1 MYLTNEQIDVKIS
14 MSKREKAILNTRK
27 ETTMKKNIFTI
38 VFCMAGSAA
47 ICWLCDWRTKVVAW
61 MLIFWVVIA
70 VGVAGA
76 TLSEQIR
83 AKKNNRR

>member
-1 MYLTNEQIDVKIS
+1 
-14 MSKREKAILNTRK
+14 
-27 ETTMKKNIFTI
+27 MKKNILTI
-38 VFCMAGSAA
+38 IFHMAGSAA

-76 TLSEQIR
+76 TLSERIENR
-83 AKKNNRR
+83 KAMRKEKNK

>member
-1 MYLTNEQIDVKIS
+1 
-14 MSKREKAILNTRK
+14 
-27 ETTMKKNIFTI
+27 
-38 VFCMAGSAA
+38 MAGSAA
-47 ICWLCDWRTKVVAW
+47 ICWLCDWKAKAIAW

-76 TLSEQIR
+76 MLSEQIR

>member
-1 MYLTNEQIDVKIS
+1 MT
-14 MSKREKAILNTRK
+14 
-27 ETTMKKNIFTI
+27 KNILTI
-38 VFCMAGSAA
+38 IFCMAGSVA
-47 ICWLCDWRTKVVAW
+47 ICWLCDWRAKVIAW

-83 AKKNNRR
+83 AKKNNGRQRKNENYNRKRVYESDCKSL